1 MTPHR
6 SKCKLPKLRALRY
19 DEGVGLLAEKITAP
33 ALVSVSDK
41 TGLIPFCRA
50 LIALG
55 YDIIATRGSAKILE
69 QAGIACRSVATVT
82 GKEEIL
88 SGKLKTLHMQ
98 LYAAVLCDPTDP
110 VQREEIAQLG
120 IARIALVAIN
130 FYPVP
135 RDPPDTEHLDI
146 GGPALL
152 RAAAK
157 NHRHVIPLCDHHD
170 YDTVI
175 TRLHRGT
182 LCADYRTELAI
193 KALRT
198 TSHYDA
204 QLSVALA
211 KEETT
216 TTPPLL
222 SLPLKKQ
229 RDLRY
234 GENPSQR
241 AALYVAAG
249 REPYACGA
257 LQQLQGAEL
266 SYNNLLDIDAGVQL
280 VQEFTHNTAT
290 IIKHGNPCGVASG
303 DDPRQT
309 LVRARSG
316 DARAAF
322 GGVVVMNYAV
332 VQEEVAEE
340 IVAFF
345 CECVVAPHFS
355 DAALQVL
362 ARKKNLR
369 VIPAP
374 WLPSVRQDCELRS
387 VTGAW
392 LWQQTA
398 GNDDNRAAWQVVTT
412 TKVAREV
419 YPDLHFAQRV
429 VKRVKS
435 NAVVLVK
442 DKQLLAAGGGQTS
455 RIDAV
460 QLAIKKLRTARHTAQ
475 DLVLA
480 SDGFFPFADWVAA
493 AKDCGVVA
501 VLQPGGSRR
510 DRESIVACD
519 EHGIGMIF
527 SGVRGF
533 SH

>member
-1 MTPHR
+1 MEQ
-6 SKCKLPKLRALRY
+6 LV
-19 DEGVGLLAEKITAP
+19 EITAAQ

-41 TGLIPFCRA
+41 TGLVPFCRT
-50 LIALG
+50 LGVLG
-55 YDIIATRGSAKILE
+55 YDIIASSGSAKTL
-69 QAGIACRSVATVT
+69 QRAGIACRNVAAVT
-82 GKEEIL
+82 GKGEIFG
-88 SGKLKTLHMQ
+88 GKLKTLHMQ
-98 LYAAVLCDPTDP
+98 LYAGVLCDPTDSA
-110 VQREEIAQLG
+110 QREELAQLG

-135 RDPPDTEHLDI
+135 CNPLDTEHFDI

-157 NHRHVIPLCDHHD
+157 NHRHVIPICDHHD

-175 TRLHRGT
+175 ARLRNGM
-182 LCADYRTELAI
+182 LSADYRTELAA
-193 KALRT
+193 KALCA

-204 QLSVALA
+204 QLSTVLA
-211 KEETT
+211 GGKTT
-216 TTPPLL
+216 TLPPLL

-234 GENPSQR
+234 GENPPQR
-241 AALYVAAG
+241 AALYVAAE

-266 SYNNLLDIDAGVQL
+266 SYNNLLDIDAGVRL
-280 VQEFTHNTAT
+280 VQEFTQNTAT

-309 LVRARSG
+309 LVRARAG

-332 VQEEVAEE
+332 AREVAEE
-340 IVAFF
+340 IAAFF

-355 DAALQVL
+355 EAALQVL
-362 ARKKNLR
+362 ARKKKLR
-369 VIPAP
+369 VIPAA

-387 VTGAW
+387 LTGAW
-392 LWQQTA
+392 LWQETA
-398 GNDDNRAAWQVVTT
+398 GNDDNRAVWQVVTT
-412 TKVAREV
+412 TKVAQEI

-442 DKQLLAAGGGQTS
+442 DRQLLAAGGGQTS

-460 QLAIKKLRTARHTAQ
+460 QLAVKKLQAAGHTAR

-501 VLQPGGSRR
+501 VLQPGGSQR
-510 DRESIVACD
+510 DHESIAACD
-519 EHGIGMIF
+519 EHGIGMVF

>member
-1 MTPHR
+1 M
-6 SKCKLPKLRALRY
+6 
-19 DEGVGLLAEKITAP
+19 EQLAEKTAAQ

-41 TGLIPFCRA
+41 TGLVPFCRA
-50 LIALG
+50 LGVHG
-55 YDIIATRGSAKILE
+55 YDIIATSGSAKMLQ
-69 QAGIACRSVATVT
+69 QAGIACRSVAAIT
-82 GKEEIL
+82 GKGEIFG
-88 SGKLKTLHMQ
+88 GKLKTLHMQ
-98 LYAAVLCDPTDP
+98 LYAGVLCDPTDSA
-110 VQREEIAQLG
+110 QREELAQLG
-120 IARIALVAIN
+120 SACIALVAIN

-135 RDPPDTEHLDI
+135 HNPLDTVHFDI

-157 NHRHVIPLCDHHD
+157 NHRHVIPICDHHD

-175 TRLHRGT
+175 ARLRDGT
-182 LCADYRTELAI
+182 LSTDYRAELAT
-193 KALRT
+193 KALCT

-204 QLSVALA
+204 QLSAALA
-211 KEETT
+211 GRKTT
-216 TTPPLL
+216 TLPPLL

-234 GENPSQR
+234 GENPHQR

-249 REPYACGA
+249 RKPHACGA

-280 VQEFTHNTAT
+280 VQEFTQNTAT

-309 LVRARSG
+309 LIRARAG

-332 VQEEVAEE
+332 EREVAEE
-340 IVAFF
+340 IAAFF
-345 CECVVAPHFS
+345 YECVVAPHFS
-355 DAALQVL
+355 ETALQVL

-369 VIPAP
+369 VIPAA
-374 WLPSVRQDCELRS
+374 WLLSVRQDYELRS
-387 VTGAW
+387 LTGAW
-392 LWQQTA
+392 LWQETA
-398 GNDDNRAAWQVVTT
+398 VDDDNRAVWRVVTT
-412 TKVAREV
+412 TEVAQEI

-442 DKQLLAAGGGQTS
+442 DRQLLAAGGGQTS

-460 QLAIKKLRTARHTAQ
+460 QLAVKKLRAVGHTTQ

-480 SDGFFPFADWVAA
+480 SDGFFPFADWVAV

-501 VLQPGGSRR
+501 VLQPGGSQR
-510 DRESIVACD
+510 DRASITACD
-519 EHGIGMIF
+519 EHGIGMVF